1 MVDLNER
8 KLELIQE
15 VSQIRD
21 EQDLSQLEAA
31 LLIIKD
37 RKLLLQKRKKPMPKK
52 FDPDVVRRLH
62 GFKGQDKEAFMTLV
76 RELKVQEP
84 VETLLAL
91 LTK

>member
-1 MVDLNER
+1 MVDLTER

-21 EQDLSQLEAA
+21 EQDLSQLEAT

-37 RKLLLQKRKKPMPKK
+37 RKLRLQKGKKRMPKK
-52 FDPDVVRRLH
+52 FDPDVVRRQR
-62 GFKGQDKEAFMTLV
+62 GFKGQDKDAFMALV
-76 RELKVQEP
+76 RELKIQEP